1 MYSEGE
7 SDSAVADQ
15 NVKIVR
21 EAENILNF
29 YISRAH
35 LIKRRAQVCYDHNMP
50 MRLVKTAP
58 IWSTNQEVDKK
69 GIEIRFLTDTRNEN
83 LEYCKKILQEIKHI
97 EMRHMEGVKGNFTI
111 HDGKEMFLPFF
122 VDKSGEPVKEALF
135 CTQKEMVDAYVFMF
149 ENLWS
154 QAIPSHIKIRELEQG
169 IKPEVL
175 QTIKEPNEIIETGQ
189 KLIGSAKEEILVI
202 FHTANAMLRQLKS
215 GGIDLI
221 IENAIK
227 YKTWVKILV
236 PIEDK
241 IKDVIHMLEQIGE
254 IQIRNIEQAMQT
266 RVTILVVDR
275 TLFSCNRAKG

>member
-7 SDSAVADQ
+7 SGSAVADQ
-15 NVKIVR
+15 NVKIVC

-69 GIEIRFLTDTRNEN
+69 GIEIRFLTDIRNEN

-122 VDKSGEPVKEALF
+122 VDKPGEPVKEALF

-149 ENLWS
+149 ENFGVRRYHPMS
-154 QAIPSHIKIRELEQG
+154 K
-169 IKPEVL
+169 
-175 QTIKEPNEIIETGQ
+175 
-189 KLIGSAKEEILVI
+189 
-202 FHTANAMLRQLKS
+202 
-215 GGIDLI
+215 
-221 IENAIK
+221 
-227 YKTWVKILV
+227 
-236 PIEDK
+236 
-241 IKDVIHMLEQIGE
+241 
-254 IQIRNIEQAMQT
+254 
-266 RVTILVVDR
+266 
-275 TLFSCNRAKG
+275 